1 MKKICLRWLQ
11 MPRRKQVE
19 VTREDADGMN
29 SMDDG
34 EDRDVHVQ
42 DLHSIPT
49 SEVLVERAREFIHL
63 NRDINELNSQ
73 LKLIR
78 KSVKTAEQS
87 LLNGMLLTKT
97 EQLEVDGVTIYRTKN
112 LKMSS
117 E

>member
-1 MKKICLRWLQ
+1 MKKVVLVWLQ
-11 MPRRKQVE
+11 MPRRKQLE
-19 VTREDADGMN
+19 VTREDPDGG

-34 EDRDVHVQ
+34 EVNVDE
-42 DLHSIPT
+42 LHSVPT

-78 KSVKTAEQS
+78 KSVKAAEQS
-87 LLNGMLLTKT
+87 LFNGMLLTKT

>member
-1 MKKICLRWLQ
+1 
-11 MPRRKQVE
+11 MPRRKQLE
-19 VTREDADGMN
+19 VTREDPDGMN

-34 EDRDVHVQ
+34 EDGNVQVQ
-42 DLHSIPT
+42 DLHSVPT

-78 KSVKTAEQS
+78 KSVKAAEQS
-87 LLNGMLLTKT
+87 LFNGMMLTKT
-97 EQLEVDGVTIYRTKN
+97 EQLKVDGVTIYRTKN
-112 LKMSS
+112 LKISS